1 VLRRTA
7 GAHGIQCRDSLAA
20 QLAELARV
28 RFPASKHDDQR
39 AAFVEAARGDGPDGY
54 AGIWIYF
61 PWRRTI
67 VRGLEPDDHFSV
79 VTDRNRQKITLEEQ
93 RALRTC
99 AIGVVGLSV
108 GGEIA
113 FTLAQEHLCG
123 RLVLADF
130 DTLDLSNLNRLSAG
144 LGDLGVNKA
153 VLLARRVAE
162 LDPWLIVDV
171 YPQGLT
177 EANAGAI
184 LDGLDLLVEECDD
197 LPMKVRV
204 RELAIER
211 GVDVVY
217 GADEGGFLSVEP
229 YSRPDVEIFHGR
241 VPSPPV
247 TQGEVSDPVTTWKR
261 LAPWLGGWN
270 VISQRSR
277 DSVEAIG
284 TTLNGYPQLASEP
297 RQAASQVAHVARRL
311 LLGES
316 IGPLLVRH
324 DLQTLI
330 DTAWGALGTPPQR
343 SP

>member
-1 VLRRTA
+1 V
-7 GAHGIQCRDSLAA
+7 QAA
-20 QLAELARV
+20 L
-28 RFPASKHDDQR
+28 
-39 AAFVEAARGDGPDGY
+39 GDGPDGY

-67 VRGLEPDDHFSV
+67 VRGLEPDDHFRV
-79 VTDRNRQKITLEEQ
+79 VTDRNRQKITREEQ
-93 RALRTC
+93 LRLRAR
-99 AIGVVGLSV
+99 AVGVVGLSV

-113 FTLAQEHLCG
+113 FTVAQEHLCG

-144 LGDLGVNKA
+144 VGDLGVNKA

-162 LDPWLIVDV
+162 LDPWLTVEV
-171 YPQGLT
+171 YSEGLT

-211 GVDVVY
+211 GIDVVY

-229 YSRPDVEIFHGR
+229 YSRPDVALFHGR
-241 VPSPPV
+241 MAGSHVQERSP
-247 TQGEVSDPVTTWKR
+247 SDPVTTWKR

-270 VISQRSR
+270 VITRRSR

-330 DTAWGALGTPPQR
+330 DTGWGALGSPPRQR